1 VDFFDVSAAP
11 TPKMVVV
18 LVGPTPSIEGF
29 TAIRTDDVDESQFG
43 HLMELGVD
51 RSETY
56 AFARFP
62 DRRMEF
68 LCRGKTWCCCDGC
81 VDGSP
86 LTSHSL
92 GTLSRGHLLIVIVL
106 ISTMLTLESFQKR
119 RSMMATYPFRLKPV
133 TRLVPVF
140 AVAIGL
146 VLAGCGTTN
155 SNHASTLDVVAA
167 ESPWGAVASAVGG
180 PFVSVDDLVAK
191 PNVDPHEFTA
201 TAADAAAVAQA
212 SVVVDNGAGYD
223 DFMNQL
229 LSTDAPGP
237 RTVITAANVL
247 DATGPDVNPHLWYAI
262 EKVPLM
268 AHALAE
274 AFSSHDPAHRSQYF
288 ANARAFDESLRPI
301 DTTIATIRTQR
312 FGAPVGETERV
323 AGYLLDEAGLNIVTP
338 ISFALSVESGTSP
351 SAAATAEMTNALAK
365 HAIDALVYNVQ
376 TQSPLTQS
384 VRSQA
389 HQANV
394 PVVGVSEVVEPL
406 GASFV
411 SWQQRQINEL
421 AQALGVS
428 P

>member
-1 VDFFDVSAAP
+1 
-11 TPKMVVV
+11 
-18 LVGPTPSIEGF
+18 
-29 TAIRTDDVDESQFG
+29 
-43 HLMELGVD
+43 
-51 RSETY
+51 
-56 AFARFP
+56 
-62 DRRMEF
+62 
-68 LCRGKTWCCCDGC
+68 
-81 VDGSP
+81 
-86 LTSHSL
+86 
-92 GTLSRGHLLIVIVL
+92 
-106 ISTMLTLESFQKR
+106 
-119 RSMMATYPFRLKPV
+119 MATYPFRLKPV

-301 DTTIATIRTQR
+301 ETTIATIRAQR

>member
-1 VDFFDVSAAP
+1 
-11 TPKMVVV
+11 
-18 LVGPTPSIEGF
+18 
-29 TAIRTDDVDESQFG
+29 
-43 HLMELGVD
+43 
-51 RSETY
+51 
-56 AFARFP
+56 
-62 DRRMEF
+62 
-68 LCRGKTWCCCDGC
+68 
-81 VDGSP
+81 
-86 LTSHSL
+86 
-92 GTLSRGHLLIVIVL
+92 
-106 ISTMLTLESFQKR
+106 
-119 RSMMATYPFRLKPV
+119 MMATYPFRLKPV

-323 AGYLLDEAGLNIVTP
+323 AGYLLDEAGLNVVTP